1 MNFSESP
8 SLPILVLDSPIPV
21 FDSPITVLDS
31 PITALDIID
40 YDVPHC
46 DICFDEYE
54 QNNPK
59 LDLPCGHH
67 CHTTCLRGHCELGER
82 AHDKCYQPGCNGEI
96 PLNTTISVFSP
107 NSFDNYQQRLSNQ
120 ALLSIPHIK
129 ICTGCNYAEQR
140 PDWLLEISRGTKC
153 PKCSHSCFLC
163 GVSHQEGTE
172 CSVAAAEARMTM
184 DQVMAMEQY
193 DDWTECPRCHQVF
206 SHAGGCIHMTCV
218 CTFEFCFR
226 CNKPGNTIPMENAVW
241 RDRACPCRGRHIF
254 ELENINRELDFMD

>member
-1 MNFSESP
+1 MNFLESP
-8 SLPILVLDSPIPV
+8 SLPIPVL
-21 FDSPITVLDS
+21 DSPITVLDS
-31 PITALDIID
+31 PITVLDSPINLVHS
-40 YDVPHC
+40 DVSRC

-54 QNNPK
+54 HNNPK

-67 CHTTCLRGHCELGER
+67 CHNACLRGHCELGER

-140 PDWLLEISRGTKC
+140 PEWSLETSRGTKC
-153 PKCSHSCFLC
+153 PNCSHSCFLC

-172 CSVAAAEARMTM
+172 CSVATTEARMTM

-226 CNKPGNTIPMENAVW
+226 CNKPGNTIPMENAAW
-241 RDRACPCRGRHIF
+241 HDRACPCHGRHIF